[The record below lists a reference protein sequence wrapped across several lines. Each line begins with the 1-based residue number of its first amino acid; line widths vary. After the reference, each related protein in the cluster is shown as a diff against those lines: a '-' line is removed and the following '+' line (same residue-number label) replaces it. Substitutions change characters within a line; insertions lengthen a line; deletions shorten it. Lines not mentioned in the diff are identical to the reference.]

1 MPDITTLFEGTD
13 GATRENFN
21 RKLSDVNAHGNDTT
35 VHITAAEREKWNQVS
50 NPNLLHN
57 WDFRAPVNQ
66 NNVTSWTTG
75 YGIDRWLNAVGS
87 NINVDSG
94 CLTLNATSVLTQ
106 IVPPEMVQR
115 VVGKLVTI
123 SCVDT
128 DGVVY
133 SGSGI
138 YPASGTTTIVFDNTA
153 LRSYIPSSNNA
164 AVQFLAKQTKNIVT
178 VKLELGS
185 VSTLANDP
193 PADYGEQ
200 LALCQRY
207 QFNNVSWF
215 RVRAT
220 QLNAD
225 NIDFFVPLPVSMR
238 ISPTVRGNWM
248 IKTLPGGLQSGFTLS
263 AAWKTDNGVQLRF
276 TKAAHGLTD
285 AYAEFPTG
293 TTPLFDANL

>member
-207 QFNNVSWF
+207 Y
-215 RVRAT
+215 RAS
-220 QLNAD
+220 
-225 NIDFFVPLPVSMR
+225 NIPQVPILFVGVYKNTVYFDPPMRTTPVVTP
-238 ISPTVRGNWM
+238 IVGN
-248 IKTLPGGLQSGFTLS
+248 PQSGNIVPISVGPLGYHWGVSPDSVRPEEVYLS
-263 AAWKTDNGVQLRF
+263 GYTA
-276 TKAAHGLTD
+276 
-285 AYAEFPTG
+285 
-293 TTPLFDANL
+293 DANL